1 MSGCWL
7 TLKEVS
13 LLLGTLARCV
23 PLSGAAPNN
32 SRAAACTSTQAPVLT
47 EQACKVLHRV
57 WERSICRWPVS
68 SAAAASTQ
76 RLLMMHVSVVLR

>member
-23 PLSGAAPNN
+23 PLSGMLNKTPP
-32 SRAAACTSTQAPVLT
+32 AAACTSTQAIFFAEHAV
-47 EQACKVLHRV
+47 ALHLV
-57 WERSICRWPVS
+57 
-68 SAAAASTQ
+68 
-76 RLLMMHVSVVLR
+76 

>member
-23 PLSGAAPNN
+23 PLSGAPIVTTAPLHAHQH
-32 SRAAACTSTQAPVLT
+32 RHQFT
-47 EQACKVLHRV
+47 EQEVVLHL
-57 WERSICRWPVS
+57 
-68 SAAAASTQ
+68 A
-76 RLLMMHVSVVLR
+76 